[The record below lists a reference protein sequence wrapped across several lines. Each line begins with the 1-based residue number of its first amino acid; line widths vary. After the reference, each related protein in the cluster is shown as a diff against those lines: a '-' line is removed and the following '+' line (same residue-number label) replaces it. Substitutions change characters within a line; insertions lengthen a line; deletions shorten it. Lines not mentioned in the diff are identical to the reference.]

1 MQMSSR
7 KLKQR
12 QEEQGHSNVFIA
24 NRESSLA
31 FYRKIFIEYA
41 SRLLKNLKSTK
52 ILSSHTQR
60 MTKKNKCAYALL
72 QASGTFKISFLNLVL
87 ILSTAL
93 PSGISQQADVFHLKI
108 CQIYVAKF
116 NLIVFAILDIL

>member
-24 NRESSLA
+24 NRENSLA

-52 ILSSHTQR
+52 ILSSHTQQ
-60 MTKKNKCAYALL
+60 MTKK
-72 QASGTFKISFLNLVL
+72 QVRIRPVASQRNV
-87 ILSTAL
+87 
-93 PSGISQQADVFHLKI
+93 
-108 CQIYVAKF
+108 
-116 NLIVFAILDIL
+116 